1 MLDGQLL
8 VDAHTHVARLS
19 TLSADWQA
27 WVRTFGDGIPL
38 GDLFDRDGAPRPD
51 AIDDHFA
58 RQGADHV
65 LLFSEYSPK
74 ATGVQPIEDVLP
86 LVEFNPARFRPVA
99 NINPHLHY
107 PPAKELARQAGLG
120 AVALKVHPVHGG
132 FEARDRMLYPA
143 YAWAEER
150 QFPVIVHCGT
160 STFSGSV
167 NRYADPGLLDEVFR
181 DFPGLT
187 VVLAHGGR
195 GWWYDQAAF
204 LALMR
209 PNVWLEISGLPPQ
222 RLPDYYGSSLRRL
235 ADKMVFGTDWPGV
248 PGVERNA
255 RGLEKVLL
263 DAGCTAGQVAAARG
277 GNAVR
282 IFGLDTRG
290 ACSTSSR

>member
-107 PPAKELARQAGLG
+107 PPAKELARQVGLG

-132 FEARDRMLYPA
+132 FEARDRMLP
-143 YAWAEER
+143 R
-150 QFPVIVHCGT
+150 NGT
-160 STFSGSV
+160 C
-167 NRYADPGLLDEVFR
+167 R
-181 DFPGLT
+181 
-187 VVLAHGGR
+187 
-195 GWWYDQAAF
+195 
-204 LALMR
+204 
-209 PNVWLEISGLPPQ
+209 
-222 RLPDYYGSSLRRL
+222 SS
-235 ADKMVFGTDWPGV
+235 
-248 PGVERNA
+248 
-255 RGLEKVLL
+255 
-263 DAGCTAGQVAAARG
+263 CTAARRPSPG
-277 GNAVR
+277 RSTATPTPG
-282 IFGLDTRG
+282 
-290 ACSTSSR
+290 CSMKSSATFPA